1 MRLSDKIVQTILRT
15 SCTLRKRDHHAALS
29 HLRTKDLHD
38 HIIGRQIVPTRMRE
52 GDKREV
58 YIQAQWGYG
67 AIMLDDIPVHS
78 TLIFEIELVKIER

>member
-15 SCTLRKRDHHAALS
+15 SHTLRKTDFIAVLS
-29 HLRTKDLHD
+29 HLRPKDMHD

-52 GDKREV
+52 GDKWEV

-67 AIMLDDIPVHS
+67 AIMLDGIPVHS
-78 TLIFEIELVKIER
+78 TLIFEIELVKIES